1 MRHGAGSDEP
11 VGCESEVA
19 DLSASAMACLNIA
32 KKHSLLCHPHFATNS
47 KQMYV
52 HLLSREEFCNEF
64 ARELLLP
71 EEKIK
76 GISLAPAEEAW
87 SEGERRTHRRNS
99 DQSRHMY

>member
-1 MRHGAGSDEP
+1 MSLL
-11 VGCESEVA
+11 SSWVA
-19 DLSASAMACLNIA
+19 TKRRTEFIQIHELAHAILY
-32 KKHSLLCHPHFATNS
+32 SLLCHPHFATNS

-71 EEKIK
+71 EEKIR

-99 DQSRHMY
+99 DQSRHLY